1 MRWPETASGNGKEGG
16 RILATHLSRRTVL
29 TWAGAGL
36 LAASGLRPRAAETA
50 PDAPPNIIWILADDV
65 GPNEIGCYGHPAIR
79 TPHIDRLAREG
90 LLFTNAFVTT
100 SSCSP
105 SRSSLFT
112 GKYPHCT
119 GAENLH
125 EPLPAE
131 QAIVPELLKARGY
144 WTANVAKC
152 HLGGPAQA
160 KFDRLYRAITDW
172 ETFFDE
178 RPKDKPFFLAV
189 GFHDAHRPFDRGCV
203 DPPYALDQ
211 ITVPPYL
218 PDTPEVREDLAGFY
232 DEITRMDETIGRLL
246 ARCEHEGLLQNTFV
260 MFLGDNGP
268 PFPRAK
274 TTLYDSGIATPLV
287 CFWPGRLPAGQR
299 YDGLV
304 SAVDIAPATL
314 EAAGL
319 PVSGGMQGVPLW
331 KQVED
336 PGQFGRRFIY
346 AEKNWHDLDDH
357 SRAVR
362 DARFK
367 YIRNAFY
374 EKPLRPAADVA
385 GSPSFQKMRELR
397 DAGTLPPEVMLHFR
411 NRRASEELYDLA
423 CDAME
428 FHNVAGE
435 PAYRPVLERM
445 RAALDQWIEETNDI
459 SPEDALP
466 DKYDPETGEKL
477 PE

>member
-1 MRWPETASGNGKEGG
+1 M
-16 RILATHLSRRTVL
+16 
-29 TWAGAGL
+29 
-36 LAASGLRPRAAETA
+36 
-50 PDAPPNIIWILADDV
+50 
-65 GPNEIGCYGHPAIR
+65 
-79 TPHIDRLAREG
+79 
-90 LLFTNAFVTT
+90 
-100 SSCSP
+100 
-105 SRSSLFT
+105 
-112 GKYPHCT
+112 
-119 GAENLH
+119 
-125 EPLPAE
+125 
-131 QAIVPELLKARGY
+131 KARGY

-319 PVSGGMQGVPLW
+319 PVSGDMQGVSLW
-331 KQVED
+331 KQVGD

-445 RAALDQWIEETNDI
+445 RVALDQWIEETNDI